1 MNLHDISLRIENPSL
16 LMSADIPVLHELTKK
31 YPYSQLL
38 SILYLKALS
47 KYQAL
52 ELEDEVGK
60 HAYKITD
67 RGRLFEILNEQS
79 EVEIITEIFEET
91 SKEETSKKE
100 EYSLLDNENSEIE
113 IQKIDSE
120 IIVKHSNDL
129 KNEPQKTSSNDEKYL
144 DLEVISNAIS
154 GVFEKEFEPIRNEKE
169 TIQTSVQKEKHNETS
184 ENEQVKIKNKESKQ
198 RFSSWL
204 RLGSTSEVKSEKSY
218 KVDNIID
225 TFIQE
230 DPKISQP
237 KKEFYSPIKQAKKSL
252 DSENIQY
259 TETLANIL
267 GIQGNYPKAILAY
280 EQLCLTIPEK
290 KTFFVKKIKE
300 LKEKLNS

>member
-16 LMSADIPVLHELTKK
+16 LVSTDIPVLHELTKK

-47 KYQAL
+47 KDQAL
-52 ELEDEVGK
+52 ELEEEVGK
-60 HAYKITD
+60 HAYKISD
-67 RGRLFEILNEQS
+67 RGRLYEILNEQA
-79 EVEIITEIFEET
+79 EDEIIKEIFEEMNPLQEISSIT
-91 SKEETSKKE
+91 RKESALE
-100 EYSLLDNENSEIE
+100 
-113 IQKIDSE
+113 
-120 IIVKHSNDL
+120 VK
-129 KNEPQKTSSNDEKYL
+129 KNEPNKIVKNSDELENHKLPNTYSVDEKIL
-144 DLEVISNAIS
+144 DLDVISNAIS
-154 GVFEKEFEPIRNEKE
+154 GVFEKEFEPIRKNEE
-169 TIQTSVQKEKHNETS
+169 TIQISDTEAKSIEINR
-184 ENEQVKIKNKESKQ
+184 NEQLNINYKGSKQ

-204 RLGSTSEVKSEKSY
+204 RAGSPSELKSEKNEKLDS
-218 KVDNIID
+218 IID

-267 GIQGNYPKAILAY
+267 GVQGNYPKAILAY

-290 KTFFVKKIKE
+290 KTFFVQKIKE